1 MGAGST
7 TSKCDKC
14 GHSIKIE
21 KQSEVFVVPSDKFS
35 KAAERIYL
43 ACKGAGT
50 DEAAI
55 ISVMTTFKSD
65 ERAKV
70 CTAFEKIY
78 SKNMIDVLKKD
89 LSGNF
94 QNLAVEMF
102 TGEKYTKWAEF
113 IQATI
118 KGAGTD
124 EKRLIPLVFLMTD
137 EDQVKVQSEFK
148 RLYKE
153 DMVEKIVA
161 DIGSADWCQL
171 IKGWI
176 KAKSTGNAD
185 AEGLADELFE
195 AAKGAGTDE
204 ETFMIVL
211 CKCTPALYVEV
222 CKVFATKYNKTLGD
236 VIEKEMSGKNEHTF
250 LLAHYTLLDRRQAI
264 AYQLKKALKGAGTD
278 DKSLVHLT
286 ILFSDLVKGGVL
298 QQAYSQFG
306 DIAKDIKGDL
316 SGNYEKAILAFWGL

>member
-1 MGAGST
+1 MGCSADQKVVESNNTLNGLAST
-7 TSKCDKC
+7 DKYT
-14 GHSIKIE
+14 
-21 KQSEVFVVPSDKFS
+21 Q
-35 KAAERIYL
+35 AAERLYK
-43 ACKGAGT
+43 AMKGSGT
-50 DEAAI
+50 DEDEI
-55 ISVMTTFKSD
+55 IAVASTFSD
-65 ERAKV
+65 EERLMIAE
-70 CTAFEKIY
+70 AFNKQY
-78 SKNMIDVLKKD
+78 SKCMIESLKKD
-89 LSGNF
+89 LSGDF
-94 QNLAVEMF
+94 EKLMLELF
-102 TGEKYTKWAEF
+102 SGKKYTKWAEF

-236 VIEKEMSGKNEHTF
+236 VIEKEMSGKNEHAF

-264 AYQLKKALKGAGTD
+264 AYQINKAIKGAGTD
-278 DKSLVHLT
+278 DKSLIQLT
-286 ILFSDLVKGGVL
+286 VLFSDIVKGGAL

-316 SGNYEKAILAFWGL
+316 SGSYEKAVLAFWGL